1 MAEAAQTTETVEAT
15 GPSETVQ
22 VRLELAEAQT
32 WAGHRLDEI
41 GGAAV
46 GKVEGIY
53 VDDESGRPEWL
64 LARMGR
70 FGHHTLVPARDAV
83 EGVGRVWVP
92 YTRDQIRR
100 GPKASAGKPLSR
112 EAERELLGH
121 YGIAADAGRFA
132 ELAKRPAD
140 AVTARPA

>member
-1 MAEAAQTTETVEAT
+1 MGEGTETAEAVEPAAS
-15 GPSETVQ
+15 GLVLDQ
-22 VRLELAEAQT
+22 AKA

-41 GGAAV
+41 GGAGV
-46 GKVEGIY
+46 GKVEGVF
-53 VDDESGRPEWL
+53 VDEQTGRPEWL

-83 EGVGRVWVP
+83 EGVKRVWVP
-92 YTRDQIRR
+92 YTRDQIRQA
-100 GPKASAGKPLSR
+100 PKIAAGKPVAR
-112 EAERELLGH
+112 DAERELLRH

-132 ELAKRPAD
+132 ELSQRPAD